1 MFDPYRQFV
10 RSRLGL
16 QGPNEPQA
24 YGGFQPEG
32 RVPLPGPGYGG
43 PQPGGGYIPQESP
56 IGSMGPH
63 GMGMGIPE
71 GWTPL
76 PMGGPGPQ
84 PGGNTGIEGG
94 NLLGGYHPFSK
105 PMGPEGRVPKPN
117 PGMSQPV
124 NGGMGQQAIAPAQT
138 KRNLYKE
145 LY

>member
-16 QGPNEPQA
+16 QGPNDMPHQ
-24 YGGFQPEG
+24 GGFQPEG
-32 RVPLPGPGYGG
+32 RVPLPGSGYGG
-43 PQPGGGYIPQESP
+43 PQPGGYIPQESP

-63 GMGMGIPE
+63 GMGMPE
-71 GWTPL
+71 GRTPL

-84 PGGNTGIEGG
+84 PGGNVGIEGG
-94 NLLGGYHPFSK
+94 GMGYMPHKWLP
-105 PMGPEGRVPKPN
+105 PEGREPL
-117 PGMSQPV
+117 PGGGISQP
-124 NGGMGQQAIAPAQT
+124 NYGGPAPAMP